1 LVVDD
6 DQSTC
11 DIVAAV
17 LEEEGFTVITANSGE
32 EALEHFGAHV
42 FDIVFTDVCMDGISG
57 LELMDRISN
66 MDDTIKTVIM
76 TAHGGYDTVLQALQG
91 GAYDYIEKPILNH
104 GRLAAIARKAHSY
117 ALLQRDNIELIVKLK
132 ASHSKLAHANAQL
145 LELNKKLEGMAIT
158 DGLTGLKNRRFID
171 DILRQEVALY
181 KRYENPFS
189 ILLIDIDHFKAVNDT
204 YGHAFG
210 DEILKYLADVLTHN
224 SRETDTV
231 GRFGGE
237 EFFMLLHGTA
247 APGAQIVANRILDQ
261 VTKPVEFDGE
271 SVSVTVSI
279 GIAELDGDEK
289 LTDPLELIKRSD
301 QALYSAK
308 NNGRNRVEVY
318 SEDTDDRSNT
328 YLRAAS

>member
-17 LEEEGFTVITANSGE
+17 LEDEGFTVITANSGE
-32 EALEHFGAHV
+32 EALEQFGSHV
-42 FDIVFTDVCMDGISG
+42 FDIVFTDICMDGISG
-57 LELMDRISN
+57 LELLDRISN
-66 MDDTIKTVIM
+66 LDETIKTVIM

-104 GRLAAIARKAHSY
+104 ARLAAVARKAHSY

-145 LELNKKLEGMAIT
+145 LELNKKLEGLAVT
-158 DGLTGLKNRRFID
+158 DPLTGLKNRRYID
-171 DILRQEVALY
+171 DALRREVALY

-189 ILLIDIDHFKAVNDT
+189 ILLIDVDHFKAVNDT
-204 YGHAFG
+204 HGHAKG
-210 DEILKYLADVLTHN
+210 DEILKYLADVLMRN
-224 SRETDTV
+224 SRESDTV

-247 APGAQIVANRILDQ
+247 ADGAQIVANRILDQ
-261 VTKPVEFDGE
+261 VTQPVDCEGDM
-271 SVSVTVSI
+271 VSVTVSI
-279 GIAELDGDEK
+279 GIAALDGVEK
-289 LTDPLELIKRSD
+289 LTNPNELVQRSD
-301 QALYSAK
+301 NALYLAK
-308 NNGRNRVEVY
+308 KNGRNRVEVFQP
-318 SEDTDDRSNT
+318 SDDDQAEPDLQAT
-328 YLRAAS
+328 G